1 RIRMVFWLL
10 GEGRCP
16 FNREAWALACSERN
30 FGEAVSCDSDILG
43 GKKGVSC
50 ETVLNNTIFN

>member
-1 RIRMVFWLL
+1 MVFWLL

-30 FGEAVSCDSDILG
+30 FGEAVSCGSDILG